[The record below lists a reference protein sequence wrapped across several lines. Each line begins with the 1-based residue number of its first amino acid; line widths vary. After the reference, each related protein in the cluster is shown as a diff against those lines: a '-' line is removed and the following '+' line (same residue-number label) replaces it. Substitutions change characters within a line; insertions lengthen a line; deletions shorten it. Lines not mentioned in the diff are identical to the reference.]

1 MSSDPLEGPKLKV
14 ERADTHISDVGDCIK
29 QYFETCP
36 YTTFT
41 ELDASGEREFLK
53 LRLTNPPPRKIAVVV
68 GDVVHNLRSAL
79 DQLACCLAIK
89 NGFPDAS
96 DTYFPF
102 AASREIYE
110 SKSVQKKIR
119 KLPQAAV
126 QIIHELKPY
135 LGGNNLLWSLH
146 QLDII
151 DKHRALIPIATTH
164 LGVKAQLT
172 AKPLG
177 TFPHTFSIPKAL
189 QPLDKDAVI
198 LVYPAGLQ
206 FDSSEIE
213 FTVDMAFHNVGPI
226 DGQPVLTVLHQFV
239 AMTKSVLGIF
249 EDRILKQS

>member
-96 DTYFPF
+96 GTYFPF

-110 SKSVQKKIR
+110 SKIVQKKYESFLR
-119 KLPQAAV
+119 LLFKLFMNLSRTWV
-126 QIIHELKPY
+126 EIIFC
-135 LGGNNLLWSLH
+135 G
-146 QLDII
+146 
-151 DKHRALIPIATTH
+151 R
-164 LGVKAQLT
+164 
-172 AKPLG
+172 
-177 TFPHTFSIPKAL
+177 SI
-189 QPLDKDAVI
+189 
-198 LVYPAGLQ
+198 
-206 FDSSEIE
+206 SS
-213 FTVDMAFHNVGPI
+213 T
-226 DGQPVLTVLHQFV
+226 
-239 AMTKSVLGIF
+239 S
-249 EDRILKQS
+249 

>member
-1 MSSDPLEGPKLKV
+1 MS
-14 ERADTHISDVGDCIK
+14 
-29 QYFETCP
+29 
-36 YTTFT
+36 
-41 ELDASGEREFLK
+41 
-53 LRLTNPPPRKIAVVV
+53 
-68 GDVVHNLRSAL
+68 
-79 DQLACCLAIK
+79 
-89 NGFPDAS
+89 
-96 DTYFPF
+96 
-102 AASREIYE
+102 
-110 SKSVQKKIR
+110 KKIR